1 MSYDYLE
8 AKRRNDFLEEVNK
21 NLVIECEALKSGQG
35 WSNRPWQGC
44 SVWAYRTELT
54 STFLKQTKSA
64 FGQIQRA
71 EKEANLVM
79 AIRILLNNLVS

>member
-35 WSNRPWQGC
+35 LLDSPRIIDQCTNAC
-44 SVWAYRTELT
+44 SRIANGRNVLT
-54 STFLKQTKSA
+54 NWKQTKSA
-64 FGQIQRA
+64 FGQNLKVA
-71 EKEANLVM
+71 EEENLVTV
-79 AIRILLNNLVS
+79 IQT

>member
-35 WSNRPWQGC
+35 LPGC
-44 SVWAYRTELT
+44 PRIIDQILT
-54 STFLKQTKSA
+54 PVRGALT
-64 FGQIQRA
+64 G
-71 EKEANLVM
+71 EM
-79 AIRILLNNLVS
+79 Y

>member
-35 WSNRPWQGC
+35 LSNCPLIIDLQLADG
-44 SVWAYRTELT
+44 
-54 STFLKQTKSA
+54 
-64 FGQIQRA
+64 
-71 EKEANLVM
+71 M
-79 AIRILLNNLVS
+79 H